1 MYCVSRTL
9 TLLFAALILAQI
21 LHVPASAQA
30 VWVEV
35 APLPTPRAFPAV
47 AVLNG
52 QIFVIGGRDANGEPL
67 DVVERYDPGSNSWS
81 AVEDIDKAR
90 FNASATVFNGQI
102 LLTGG
107 REDDDELTDDVE
119 VYDPID
125 ERWESFEHLEDE
137 REGHGTFSIDG
148 DVYVFGGLNEDAQ
161 FRDDAEVYNESTD
174 SWEDYGFWTLDEPRA
189 AFAAVPDG
197 SGVLI
202 FGGFETFGPVA
213 EVEHYVPNQSGST
226 RAALPEPRGSLAG
239 SRGAGLVFAIGGLNA
254 AGVVVARVDAYNAL
268 LDQWEPRPALPEPR
282 EGAVAA
288 EVGGTLY
295 VFGGQTD
302 TGDLPS
308 TALSLDLVT
317 ANEPPVIPETGFS
330 VDLTGPNPFYHSTT
344 FVLTTNRPMSFTLA
358 VYDVLGRRV
367 SLLYNGQV
375 PAGRRV
381 FTWDG
386 SDEAGRALAS
396 GIYLVRVTDGQQAI
410 VRRITRLR

>member
-1 MYCVSRTL
+1 MYYVSRTL
-9 TLLFAALILAQI
+9 TLLFAALILALI
-21 LHVPASAQA
+21 LHVPTSAQA

-67 DVVERYDPGSNSWS
+67 DVVERYDPGSNTWS
-81 AVEDIDKAR
+81 VVEAIDEAR

-107 REDDDELTDDVE
+107 CEGDDELTDDVE
-119 VYDPID
+119 IYDPID
-125 ERWESFEHLEDE
+125 ERWESFDHLQDE
-137 REGHGTFSIDG
+137 REGHGTFSVDG
-148 DVYVFGGLNEDAQ
+148 DVYVFGGLNEAVQ
-161 FRDDAEVYNESTD
+161 FRDDADVFDEGTD
-174 SWEDYGFWTLDEPRA
+174 SWEDYGFWTLDTPRA
-189 AFAAVPDG
+189 AFAAVSDG

-202 FGGFETFGPVA
+202 FGGFGTFGPVA
-213 EVEHYVPNQSGST
+213 EVEHYVPDQSGSP

-239 SRGAGLVFAIGGLNA
+239 SKGAGLVFAIGGRNA
-254 AGVVVARVDAYNAL
+254 AEDVVARVDAYNAI
-268 LDQWEPRPALPEPR
+268 LDQWEPWPALPEPR

-288 EVGGTLY
+288 EVGETLY

-302 TGDLPS
+302 SGDLS
-308 TALSLDLVT
+308 ATALSLDLVT
-317 ANEPPVIPETGFS
+317 ANEPAIPETGFT
-330 VDLTGPNPFYHSTT
+330 VDLTGPNPFYRSTT
-344 FVLTTNRPMSFTLA
+344 FVMTTDRPMSLTLA

-367 SLLYNGQV
+367 ALLYHGQV

-386 SDEAGRALAS
+386 SDEAGRTLAS
-396 GIYLVRVTDGQQAI
+396 GIYLIRATDGQQTD
-410 VRRITRLR
+410 VRRITLLR